1 MKLTFEKMFNLM
13 KKRKITA
20 DELCRKAGI
29 SHALISKMKK
39 DTEIYKS
46 AHEYSMNTLAQI
58 AEALG
63 VIPGS
68 IMDLSDDDDLKA
80 RPDEK
85 STVII
90 LPKGLSGIPYAR
102 EGENPFIP
110 DGKSLEE
117 CHRGLP
123 FLKVYGNALPLLE
136 KLTASE
142 RYAFRLLFQK
152 MLLPDNFNNRGF
164 SLSHYDRNLPTV
176 KGKEK
181 SAQSLERGRRGLIS
195 KGFLFP
201 ARTRSGLNTAQNERK
216 TVQKYYP
223 NPALLF
229 TGNRK
234 AFFHS
239 RPAELMEKD
248 LERESDRKALCRLK
262 KSLLT
267 RDGKPVDIEDRE
279 SFIKIY
285 KGPAVDRLMTLTPAG
300 LRIMFLAMHKILE
313 KQDTTLI
320 DIKPDATGL
329 KETTFQKAIL
339 SCRKAEL
346 LSATRTEGKY
356 FINPLFM
363 YNGDTKGK

>member
-1 MKLTFEKMFNLM
+1 
-13 KKRKITA
+13 
-20 DELCRKAGI
+20 
-29 SHALISKMKK
+29 
-39 DTEIYKS
+39 
-46 AHEYSMNTLAQI
+46 MNTLAQI

-90 LPKGLSGIPYAR
+90 LPKGLSGIPYAE

-142 RYAFRLLFQK
+142 RYAFRLLFRK

-223 NPALLF
+223 NP
-229 TGNRK
+229 
-234 AFFHS
+234 
-239 RPAELMEKD
+239 
-248 LERESDRKALCRLK
+248 
-262 KSLLT
+262 SLLSQET
-267 RDGKPVDIEDRE
+267 GKPSSIPALQNSWKGPGAGERPE
-279 SFIKIY
+279 SSLETEKEPSDKGRQAGGYRGSGILHKIY